1 MKQYVLD
8 KTDLAV
14 SRIAFGCMR
23 LAGREEDGLKAIQI
37 ALDCGINFFDHAD
50 IYGRGK
56 SEEVFSRI
64 LKEQPHLRD
73 SIIVQS
79 KCGICPGDTP
89 EAGYPPRFDFSY
101 EHITASVDHILNRLQ
116 TDHLDLLLL
125 HRPDPLV
132 EPEEVARAFDHLHF
146 TGKVRYF
153 GVSNHNAA
161 QIELL
166 QACLPMPLVANQM
179 ELSVSHARLIEE
191 GVVVNQNTP
200 SDVVRGNGTLE
211 YCRLHKIRG
220 NGTLEYCRL
229 HHIMIQA
236 WSPLAGGR
244 LTGMDQPMGEIEDR
258 LLEVLHTLAEEY
270 GISVEA
276 MMIAW
281 LLRHPAGIQP
291 IIGTMSP
298 ERVAAICKAD
308 DVQLSREDWYRIYNA
323 GRPYRLP

>member
-1 MKQYVLD
+1 MKQYILAN
-8 KTDLAV
+8 TDLRV

-23 LAGREEDGLKAIQI
+23 LANREEDGLRAIQT
-37 ALDCGINFFDHAD
+37 ALDYGINFFDHAD

-56 SEEVFSRI
+56 SEEVFSQI
-64 LKEQPHLRD
+64 LRQQPHLRD
-73 SIIVQS
+73 TIILQS
-79 KCGICPGDTP
+79 KCGIRPVDTP
-89 EAGYPPRFDFSY
+89 EAGFPPRFDFSY
-101 EHITASVDHILNRLQ
+101 EHITTSVDHILERLH

-132 EPEEVARAFDHLHF
+132 EPEEVARAFDSLHSA
-146 TGKVRYF
+146 GKVRYF

-166 QACLPMPLVANQM
+166 QAYLPMPLVANQL

-211 YCRLHKIRG
+211 YCRLH
-220 NGTLEYCRL
+220 
-229 HHIMIQA
+229 HIMIQA

-244 LTGMDQPMGEIEDR
+244 LAAGKQPMGDIDQR
-258 LLEVLHTLAEEY
+258 LLGVLEQLAGEY

-291 IIGTMSP
+291 IIGTMLP
-298 ERVAAICKAD
+298 ERVAATCKAD
-308 DVQLSREDWYRIYNA
+308 DVQLRREDWYRIYNA